1 MEKVRA
7 FYKKYLKNSFFF
19 CLVWA
24 FILNLIIETLARKGF
39 GGFLFLFDS
48 PLVFFY
54 NTWSLLRCSGEEFFC
69 DSGYDYMDG
78 HRYNEWNHSD

>member
-39 GGFLFLFDS
+39 
-48 PLVFFY
+48 VFV
-54 NTWSLLRCSGEEFFC
+54 
-69 DSGYDYMDG
+69 
-78 HRYNEWNHSD
+78 